1 MAATIAH
8 RASSGESAF
17 KEGVAGTNE
26 PGPSSGFAALK
37 SIKAAAAAEGK
48 PMHGKHRVVSKYK
61 LSEEVFRMEVEAP
74 LVARERKAGQFVI
87 VQCDDDFAER
97 VPLTIADADP
107 EKGTV
112 TLIFQTVGASTHRL
126 AAKEPGD
133 EIVLLG
139 PLGNP
144 THIENFG
151 WAVCVGG
158 GIGLAPLHP
167 IAKAL
172 KAAGNRVTVISG
184 ARTAELL
191 IMQEEM
197 NAIADRNIVVTDD
210 GTAGAKALVTA
221 PLGELCAQNPP
232 PDIVVTIGPPIMMKF
247 CAEAT
252 RPFGV
257 KTLASLNTIMI
268 DGTGM
273 CGGCRVSVG
282 GKTKFVCV
290 DGPEFDA
297 HQVDWAQMMSRLGA
311 YRPREKA
318 DHDRCH
324 LEMAA
329 EAAAEAAASAEAV
342 EGGRA

>member
-1 MAATIAH
+1 
-8 RASSGESAF
+8 
-17 KEGVAGTNE
+17 
-26 PGPSSGFAALK
+26 
-37 SIKAAAAAEGK
+37 
-48 PMHGKHRVVSKYK
+48 MHCQHKVLAKQQ
-61 LSEEVFRMEVEAP
+61 LSEEVFRMVIDAP
-74 LVARERKAGQFVI
+74 LVAKERKAGQFVI
-87 VQCDDDFAER
+87 IQYDEDYSER
-97 VPLTIADADP
+97 IPLTIADADP

-112 TLIFQTVGASTHRL
+112 TIVFQTVGASTHRL
-126 AAKEPGD
+126 ALKEPGD
-133 EIVLLG
+133 GVVLLG

-144 THIENFG
+144 THIEKFG

-167 IAKAL
+167 IVEAL
-172 KAAGNRVTVISG
+172 KNAGNRVTVISG

-197 NAIADRNIVVTDD
+197 SALADRNIVVTDD
-210 GTAGAKALVTA
+210 GSAGRKALVTE
-221 PLGELCAQNPP
+221 PLKELCMMDPP
-232 PDIVVTIGPPIMMKF
+232 PDIVVAIGPPIMMKF
-247 CAEAT
+247 CAETT

-282 GKTKFVCV
+282 GQTKFVCV

-311 YRPREKA
+311 YKQIEKVH
-318 DHDRCH
+318 HDRCH
-324 LEMAA
+324 MEMAVRSLEGKEVVA
-329 EAAAEAAASAEAV
+329 ACVEMEDVPEMEKAAAQRAGVAKQEAADKAEGKAGEAKK
-342 EGGRA
+342 